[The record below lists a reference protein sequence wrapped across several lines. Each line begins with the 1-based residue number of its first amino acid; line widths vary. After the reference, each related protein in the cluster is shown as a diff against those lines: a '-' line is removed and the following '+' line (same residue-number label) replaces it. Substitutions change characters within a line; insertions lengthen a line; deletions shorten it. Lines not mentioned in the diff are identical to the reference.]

1 MPMSRFKRIRR
12 IVLRSLMVV
21 TGLLFLLFCI
31 ITGSAW
37 RRHWVDYPQLDQER
51 MALRAMHKPVLS
63 KTDFTDYK
71 GVLHSHS
78 YRSHDSR
85 GMLEEIIPA
94 AQKAKL
100 DFIFLSDHKRD
111 VQDTFPRGY
120 HGIYH
125 GILIESGTES
135 NGMMVTPMDST
146 ILDWTQETETLKEN
160 IIEMGGMVW
169 YVHSEETH
177 DWGSD
182 AYHGM
187 EIYNIHTD
195 FIDEDGLFPFLVNSL
210 INGTTYKHWAYR
222 ELYNDQPAIWA
233 NWDSLN
239 QYRRIVGMA
248 AVDAHDNQSI
258 RARYLED
265 GRVEWVGSNAKTLS
279 IVSPGLREKWLLGE
293 ADTAGWVFRMGI
305 DDYFH
310 SFNFVNTHILA
321 DSLSRFNLRDHL
333 LAGHAYIAFE
343 SLAEASGFQFFA
355 TNASEEVLGIMGDSI
370 PTTSVQLQSTSP
382 LPVQFQLIRNGQL
395 IAEKNEAYSFEFD
408 PKGQAGRY
416 RLVAR
421 VRLDNEWL
429 CWVMT
434 NPIYLYEK

>member
-1 MPMSRFKRIRR
+1 MKGFKRIRR
-12 IVLRSLMVV
+12 FFMRSLLITAGLLFILFCILTASAWKKNWIDYPRLDRERIALRSL
-21 TGLLFLLFCI
+21 
-31 ITGSAW
+31 
-37 RRHWVDYPQLDQER
+37 
-51 MALRAMHKPVLS
+51 HKPVFP
-63 KTDFTDYK
+63 KTNHLDYK

-85 GMLEEIIPA
+85 GVLEEIIPA
-94 AQKAKL
+94 AQQAQL

-120 HGIYH
+120 HGLYN

-135 NGMMVTPMDST
+135 NGMMVSPMDST
-146 ILDWTQETETLKEN
+146 ILDWSQENETIQQEV
-160 IIEMGGMVW
+160 IAMGGMVW
-169 YVHSEETH
+169 YVHSEEAH
-177 DWGSD
+177 EWGSQ

-210 INGTTYKHWAYR
+210 INGRTYKHWAYR

-239 QYRRIVGMA
+239 QHRRIVGMA

-265 GRVEWVGSNAKTLS
+265 GRVEWVGSNAKTLN
-279 IVSPGLREKWLLGE
+279 IVEPGLREKWLLGE
-293 ADTAGWVFRMGI
+293 PDTAGWVFRMGI

-321 DSLSRFNLRDHL
+321 DSLSRLNLRDHL

-343 SLAEASGFQFFA
+343 SLAAASGFQFYA

-370 PTTSVQLQSTSP
+370 PVAGVQLQSTSP
-382 LPVQFQLIRNGQL
+382 LPVQFQLIRNGQ
-395 IAEKNEAYSFEFD
+395 IIDEKTDAYTYEFD
-408 PKGQAGRY
+408 PKGQSGNY

-421 VRLDNEWL
+421 ILLDNEWL

>member
-1 MPMSRFKRIRR
+1 MAALKRIRR
-12 IVLRSLMVV
+12 IFIRSLLIAI
-21 TGLLFLLFCI
+21 GLLFLVFCI
-31 ITGSAW
+31 LTASAW
-37 RRHWVDYPQLDQER
+37 QKNWIEYPRLDQER
-51 MALRAMHKPVLS
+51 MALHALQKEVPQ
-63 KTDFTDYK
+63 KTLLHDYQ
-71 GVLHSHS
+71 GILHSHS

-85 GMLEEIIPA
+85 GVLAEIIPA
-94 AQKAKL
+94 AQRAQL
-100 DFIFLSDHKRD
+100 DFIFLSDHKRAI
-111 VQDTFPRGY
+111 QDSFPRGY
-120 HGIYH
+120 HGMYD

-135 NGMMVTPMDST
+135 NGMMVSPMDST
-146 ILDWTQETETLKEN
+146 ILDWAKESETVQQEV
-160 IIEMGGMVW
+160 IRMGGMVF
-169 YVHSEETH
+169 YVHSEEAH
-177 DWGSD
+177 EWGSSS
-182 AYHGM
+182 YHGM

-210 INGTTYKHWAYR
+210 INGRTYKHWAYR

-239 QYRRIVGMA
+239 QHRRIVGMA

-279 IVSPGLREKWLLGE
+279 IVTPGLREKLLLGK

-343 SLAEASGFQFFA
+343 SLAEADGFQFYV
-355 TNASEEVLGIMGDSI
+355 TNPSEEVLGIMGDSI
-370 PTTSVQLQSTSP
+370 PAADLRLKALSP

-395 IAEKNEAYSFEFD
+395 IDEKTDAYTYEFD
-408 PKGQAGRY
+408 PKGQAGNY

-421 VRLDNEWL
+421 VLLDNEWL

-434 NPIYLYEK
+434 NPIFLYEK